1 MKIIFPISMLRT
13 SLGLRFT
20 WFIFYYLDP
29 LSPFA
34 WFGVLSPKEQARM
47 NSKKNPRTWKVLKSK
62 TAETFTKHPQAIVRL
77 FLTHAI
83 KLPEVIQ
90 TRTRDELTSRFAI
103 LKSKLKRMA
112 ILMQGT
118 INLIALF
125 FTHIQSTP
133 STSPSKN
140 EWKLECHTY
149 TRAKKLSNTW
159 SNITAIKHATFL
171 WTTGQWFTSY
181 KEFYIHSLQF
191 SNCWENFLWIIHES
205 LSVI

>member
-1 MKIIFPISMLRT
+1 M
-13 SLGLRFT
+13 
-20 WFIFYYLDP
+20 
-29 LSPFA
+29 
-34 WFGVLSPKEQARM
+34 
-47 NSKKNPRTWKVLKSK
+47 
-62 TAETFTKHPQAIVRL
+62 
-77 FLTHAI
+77 THAI

-133 STSPSKN
+133 CTSPSKN

-205 LSVI
+205 LYYRFKNIFPTADRAQWGLSRHGDLTNRILKIKYVLCGKYSALYNFDTGITMAVCKPVLLFQ

>member
-1 MKIIFPISMLRT
+1 M
-13 SLGLRFT
+13 
-20 WFIFYYLDP
+20 
-29 LSPFA
+29 
-34 WFGVLSPKEQARM
+34 
-47 NSKKNPRTWKVLKSK
+47 
-62 TAETFTKHPQAIVRL
+62 
-77 FLTHAI
+77 THAI

-133 STSPSKN
+133 CTSPSKN

-149 TRAKKLSNTW
+149 ARAKKLSNTW
-159 SNITAIKHATFL
+159 SNITAIKHATFC
-171 WTTGQWFTSY
+171 GQQGSDLIHTKSFIFTRCSFQTVEKIFFELY
-181 KEFYIHSLQF
+181 MKVYQLFKNVFPTADTAQ
-191 SNCWENFLWIIHES
+191 
-205 LSVI
+205 